1 MLITVTFWMPA
12 DGQIRAERRLCD
24 LIAERAAQATGTGT
38 IGAGPYAVMG
48 VLVEGSGGAAGGGGR
63 DAG

>member
-1 MLITVTFWMPA
+1 MA
-12 DGQIRAERRLCD
+12 RIRAERRLCD